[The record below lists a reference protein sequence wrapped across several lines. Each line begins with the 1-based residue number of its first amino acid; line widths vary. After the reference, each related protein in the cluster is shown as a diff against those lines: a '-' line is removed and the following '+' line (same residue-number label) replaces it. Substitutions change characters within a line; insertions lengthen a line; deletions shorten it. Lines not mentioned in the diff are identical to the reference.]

1 MKIND
6 ILRAAWPAHRST
18 RLFPGAVGAILIVC
32 AGCGGNKGD
41 SSRKDAEALFRQQL
55 ELTNLFI
62 DSMNHASD
70 STALL
75 NLYDRFAERMTDCNL
90 SYSPDTDLSI
100 LEGENEMLA
109 EMLDSM
115 MRLKARPVSTK
126 NTKISQVWW
135 YMPVIPATREAEA
148 GYHRGHGFLPGGCR
162 RSQHQGWQPL

>member
-115 MRLKARPVSTK
+115 MRLKEKQLYRYAHPDDSVS
-126 NTKISQVWW
+126 
-135 YMPVIPATREAEA
+135 A
-148 GYHRGHGFLPGGCR
+148 R
-162 RSQHQGWQPL
+162 RSADSIPVRPSVPPSRIQHN